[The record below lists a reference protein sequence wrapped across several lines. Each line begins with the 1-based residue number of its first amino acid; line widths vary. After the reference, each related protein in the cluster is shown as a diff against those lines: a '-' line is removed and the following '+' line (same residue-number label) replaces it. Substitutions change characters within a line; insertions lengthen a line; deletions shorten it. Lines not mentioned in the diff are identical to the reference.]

1 MPVVTV
7 KYLTVF
13 SNLTGRREEEVK
25 LPEGVKLKV
34 YGAEAEVR
42 GIQGGV
48 AVEGLKAS

>member
-13 SNLTGRREEEVK
+13 SNLTGLSCLRGLK
-25 LPEGVKLKV
+25 FKV

-48 AVEGLKAS
+48 AVERRLKPREARR